1 MCVHS
6 SCGSNPDLGGVGSI
20 SNICISFP
28 QLCKSIC
35 EKTLSQ
41 ISQMAS
47 FPLFPNSSCDID
59 ISQRGKEAASDC
71 LDQSVHVSANSIRN
85 VLWPLTLPPHPHPTP
100 SFVSPPHGF
109 ADAMLTSPENV
120 GLKHFFKLNLI
131 FIFLFERKSSHLNH
145 QSELF
150 SCALIIISPLW
161 LPFWRAAVI
170 LLQIVSL
177 IACSVFFSL
186 TCAH

>member
-6 SCGSNPDLGGVGSI
+6 SCGSNPDLGVGSI

-41 ISQMAS
+41 IFQMAS

-85 VLWPLTLPPHPHPTP
+85 VLWPLTLPPPPPPFPTHP
-100 SFVSPPHGF
+100 FVSPPHGF
-109 ADAMLTSPENV
+109 ADAMLTSRENV

-131 FIFLFERKSSHLNH
+131 YLFLFERKSSHLYN

-150 SCALIIISPLW
+150 SCAIIIISPLW
-161 LPFWRAAVI
+161 LTFWRAAVI
-170 LLQIVSL
+170 SL
-177 IACSVFFSL
+177 
-186 TCAH
+186 